1 MTKKSQQLW
10 RLAKLPTAIGLASLL
25 AAPASAITFDL
36 GEVQGSFDS
45 SLSVG
50 ASWSTAKRDKR
61 FIGNANGGTGYTQT
75 GDDGRLNFKRGDS
88 FSKIFK
94 GLHDLELRYKDS
106 GVFLRGKYW
115 YDFKLHDQNLRHP
128 DPNKRSISNKGRKEG
143 AKTRG
148 AELLDAFVYHNYSIL
163 DQPGTVR
170 LGKQVVSWGESTFIM
185 NSINSINPIDV
196 SAFRRPGAELKEGL
210 IPVNMFFVSQNL
222 TDQLSMEAF
231 YQLSWKQTVVD
242 NCGTFFSS
250 ADVAAD
256 GCNDNYHILDR
267 QLTDLLMG
275 VDGLK
280 ALTGGAA
287 SPYAPVSTGQVGI
300 NYSGQEGLMV
310 SRGKDNKAKDDGQFG
325 FAFRWLGDN
334 TEYGAYMM
342 NYHSRTP
349 FLSMKNASSAA
360 LSDAAILG
368 AAQGIYNTTGVA
380 QQGLGFLGSGNQW
393 GPGSAGIAGF
403 PPGVTPVP
411 GAGLVSI
418 NPGFDQS
425 LKLAG
430 AAVAV
435 GNGQYFMDYP
445 EDIRLYGLS
454 FSTTLP
460 TGTAW
465 QGEVSYRPNMP
476 VQINTQQMTLA
487 LAAPVN
493 PDALAWQNK
502 TPGAIQKGYKRKEV
516 TQLQTTF
523 THFFDQV
530 LGASR
535 ATVVGEVGW
544 THVGGLESKD
554 KIRYGRDPI
563 FGITGSAVDPDETS
577 LAKYGDHGFVTK
589 NSWGYRVRGILDY
602 SNAIAGINLHPN
614 MAFSHDVDGYGPN
627 GQFNEGAK
635 AVSFGLDADY
645 QHTYTASLS
654 YTNFFDGRYNTLKDR
669 DFVSLSFGMNF

>member
-1 MTKKSQQLW
+1 MTTQKQQIW
-10 RLAKLPTAIGLASLL
+10 RLAKLPLAVGLASAL
-25 AAPASAITFDL
+25 AVPASAVTFDL
-36 GEVQGSFDS
+36 GEVEGSFDS

-50 ASWSTAKRDKR
+50 ASWSTAKRDMR

-75 GDDGRLNFKRGDS
+75 GDDGRLNFQRGKT
-88 FSKIFK
+88 FSQIFK
-94 GLHDLELRYKDS
+94 GLHDLELKYKDT
-106 GVFLRGKYW
+106 GVFVRGKYW
-115 YDFKLHDQNLRHP
+115 YDTELQDGNRPHKD
-128 DPNKRSISNKGRKEG
+128 ISNKGRKEG

-148 AELLDAFVYHNYSIL
+148 AEILDAFVYHNYNIAE
-163 DQPGTVR
+163 QPGTVR

-275 VDGLK
+275 VDGLN
-280 ALTGGAA
+280 AAMLPTGNPLMPFMPGSLA
-287 SPYAPVSTGQVGI
+287 APVSTSDVGI
-300 NYSGQEGLMV
+300 AYSGQEGMLV
-310 SRGKDNKAKDDGQFG
+310 RRGKDNKAKDDGQFG

-349 FLSMKNASSAA
+349 FLSMKNADAAA
-360 LSDAAILG
+360 LAGVSG
-368 AAQGIYNTTGVA
+368 AVQGIYNTLGAASMGGGPAGV
-380 QQGLGFLGSGNQW
+380 GRWLGGGDAWINGVS
-393 GPGSAGIAGF
+393 GPGD
-403 PPGVTPVP
+403 
-411 GAGLVSI
+411 AGL
-418 NPGFDQS
+418 
-425 LKLAG
+425 LKTAGTLAG

-465 QGEVSYRPNMP
+465 QGEISYRPNMP

-487 LAAPVN
+487 LG
-493 PDALAWQNK
+493 ALASQAGGLSIPAWQNGNS
-502 TPGAIQKGYKRKEV
+502 GAIQKGYKRKEV

-544 THVGGLESKD
+544 THVGGLESIRNKD
-554 KIRYGRDPI
+554 SIRYGRDPI
-563 FGITGSAVDPDETS
+563 FGVKGSAVDPTGTS
-577 LAKYGDHGFVTK
+577 VAKYGDHGFVTK
-589 NSWGYRVRGILDY
+589 DSWGYRVRGILDY
-602 SNAIAGINLHPN
+602 SDVFAGINLHPN

-645 QHTYTASLS
+645 QNTYTAALS

-669 DFVSLSFGMNF
+669 DFVSLSFGVNF

>member
-1 MTKKSQQLW
+1 MTTKNQHIW
-10 RLAKLPTAIGLASLL
+10 RLAKLPMAVGLASLL
-25 AAPASAITFDL
+25 AGPASAITFDI
-36 GEVQGSFDS
+36 GEIEGTFDS
-45 SLSVG
+45 ALSVG
-50 ASWSTAKRDKR
+50 ASWSTAKRDMR

-75 GDDGRLNFKRGDS
+75 GDDGRLNFQRGKT
-88 FSKIFK
+88 FSQIFK
-94 GLHDLELRYKDS
+94 GLHDLELRYKDT

-115 YDFKLHDQNLRHP
+115 YDTELQDGNRAHKD
-128 DPNKRSISNKGRKEG
+128 ISNKGRKEG

-148 AELLDAFVYHNYSIL
+148 IELLDAFVYHNYSIA

-256 GCNDNYHILDR
+256 GCNDNYHILNN
-267 QLTDLLMG
+267 QLTNGLLAGIDQMAAAG
-275 VDGLK
+275 V
-280 ALTGGAA
+280 
-287 SPYAPVSTGQVGI
+287 PWAPSMESLGI
-300 NYSGQEGLMV
+300 NYTSEGLMIP
-310 SRGKDNKAKDDGQFG
+310 RGKDNKAGDSGQWG
-325 FAFRWLGDN
+325 TAFRWLGDN
-334 TEYGAYMM
+334 TEYGAYFM

-349 FLSMKNASSAA
+349 FLSMQNTQMDMAMLGK
-360 LSDAAILG
+360 LG
-368 AAQGIYNTTGVA
+368 AASN
-380 QQGLGFLGSGNQW
+380 
-393 GPGSAGIAGF
+393 
-403 PPGVTPVP
+403 
-411 GAGLVSI
+411 
-418 NPGFDQS
+418 
-425 LKLAG
+425 
-430 AAVAV
+430 AV
-435 GNGQYFMDYP
+435 GNILGPQGAPLGAAAVLVGNGNYFMDYP

-465 QGEVSYRPNMP
+465 QGEISYRPNAP
-476 VQINTQQMTLA
+476 VQINTQDMTLKLATGIGASLAQGPAGYASA
-487 LAAPVN
+487 LAQGGN
-493 PDALAWQNK
+493 FHS
-502 TPGAIQKGYKRKEV
+502 GYDRKEI
-516 TQLQTTF
+516 TQIQTTF

-535 ATVVGEVGW
+535 ATVVGEVGF
-544 THVGGLESKD
+544 THVGGLGGVH
-554 KIRYGRDPI
+554 YGRDAI
-563 FGITGSAVDPDETS
+563 YGSPDSIIPDTPS
-577 LAKYGDHGFVTK
+577 ARVKNGMHGFTTA

-602 SNAIAGINLHPN
+602 SDAFAGINLHPN

-635 AVSFGLDADY
+635 AVSFGIDADY

-669 DFVSLSFGMNF
+669 DFVSMSFGLNF

>member
-1 MTKKSQQLW
+1 MTTKNQQIW
-10 RLAKLPTAIGLASLL
+10 RMAKLPLAVSLASVL
-25 AAPASAITFDL
+25 ATPAFAINFNI
-36 GEVQGSFDS
+36 GEVEGTFDS

-50 ASWSTAKRDKR
+50 ASWSTAKRDMDLV
-61 FIGNANGGTGYTQT
+61 GNANGGTGFTQT
-75 GDDGRLNFKRGDS
+75 GDDGRLNFQRGKT
-88 FSKIFK
+88 FSQIFK
-94 GLHDLELRYKDS
+94 GIHDLELKYKDT

-115 YDFKLHDQNLRHP
+115 YDAELADGNRPFKE
-128 DPNKRSISNKGRKEG
+128 ISNKGRKEG

-148 AELLDAFVYHNYSIL
+148 VELLDAFVYHNYAIA

-256 GCNDNYHILDR
+256 GCNDNYNILNA
-267 QLTDLLMG
+267 QLTNTLLAG
-275 VDGLK
+275 IDKGAKAGLP
-280 ALTGGAA
+280 LL
-287 SPYAPVSTGQVGI
+287 PSTGVPGYNYPSLASLGI
-300 NYSGQEGLMV
+300 NYTKEGLIIP
-310 SRGKDNKAKDDGQFG
+310 RGKDNKAKDDGQWG
-325 FAFRWLGDN
+325 MALRWLGDN
-334 TEYGAYMM
+334 TEYGAYFM

-349 FLSMKNASSAA
+349 FLSMQNTKMDMAMLDKIGAASTAVGTALGNPAA
-360 LSDAAILG
+360 ASLG
-368 AAQGIYNTTGVA
+368 AA
-380 QQGLGFLGSGNQW
+380 
-393 GPGSAGIAGF
+393 
-403 PPGVTPVP
+403 
-411 GAGLVSI
+411 
-418 NPGFDQS
+418 
-425 LKLAG
+425 
-430 AAVAV
+430 AVLV
-435 GNGQYFMDYP
+435 GNGNYFMDYP

-465 QGEVSYRPNMP
+465 QGEISYRPNMP
-476 VQINTQQMTLA
+476 VQINTQDMTLKLATGIGGSLAVGNVAGA
-487 LAAPVN
+487 LA
-493 PDALAWQNK
+493 Q
-502 TPGAIQKGYKRKEV
+502 GGRFHRGYDRKEV
-516 TQLQTTF
+516 TQIQTTF

-535 ATVVGEVGW
+535 ATVVGEVGL
-544 THVGGLESKD
+544 THVGGLGD
-554 KIRYGRDPI
+554 TRYGRDAI
-563 FGITGSAVDPDETS
+563 YGSPESIIPDSPTS
-577 LAKYGDHGFVTK
+577 AQANGWHGFVTK

-602 SNAIAGINLHPN
+602 SDVFAGINLHPN

-635 AVSFGLDADY
+635 AISFGLDADY
-645 QHTYTASLS
+645 QNTYTASLS
-654 YTNFFDGRYNTLKDR
+654 YTNFFDGRYNTLTDR
-669 DFVSLSFGMNF
+669 DFVSMSVGVNF

>member
-1 MTKKSQQLW
+1 MITKKQQVW
-10 RLAKLPTAIGLASLL
+10 RLAKLPVAIGLASLL

-61 FIGNANGGTGYTQT
+61 FIGNANGGTGFTQT
-75 GDDGRLNFKRGDS
+75 GDDGRLNFQRGKT
-88 FSKIFK
+88 FSQIFK

-115 YDFKLHDQNLRHP
+115 YDTELQDGNRPHKD
-128 DPNKRSISNKGRKEG
+128 ISNKGRKEG

-256 GCNDNYHILDR
+256 GCNDNYHILNGD
-267 QLTDLLMG
+267 LTNGLLAGIDQMAAAG
-275 VDGLK
+275 V
-280 ALTGGAA
+280 
-287 SPYAPVSTGQVGI
+287 PWAPSMESLGI
-300 NYSGQEGLMV
+300 NYTKEGLMIP
-310 SRGKDNKAKDDGQFG
+310 RGRDNKAGDSGQWG
-325 FAFRWLGDN
+325 TAFRWLGDN
-334 TEYGAYMM
+334 TEYGAYFM

-349 FLSMKNASSAA
+349 FLSMQNTQMDMAMLDK
-360 LSDAAILG
+360 LG
-368 AAQGIYNTTGVA
+368 AASN
-380 QQGLGFLGSGNQW
+380 
-393 GPGSAGIAGF
+393 
-403 PPGVTPVP
+403 
-411 GAGLVSI
+411 
-418 NPGFDQS
+418 
-425 LKLAG
+425 
-430 AAVAV
+430 AV
-435 GNGQYFMDYP
+435 GNILGPQAAPLGAAAVLVGNGNYFMDYP

-465 QGEVSYRPNMP
+465 QGEISYRPNMP
-476 VQINTQQMTLA
+476 VQINTQDMTLKLATGIGGSVGAAQAYGDAARAAAAAGNLQQAGALQA
-487 LAAPVN
+487 LAQQN
-493 PDALAWQNK
+493 LAQGLAQGGK
-502 TPGAIQKGYKRKEV
+502 FHRGYDRKEV
-516 TQLQTTF
+516 TQIQTTF

-544 THVGGLESKD
+544 THVGGLGST
-554 KIRYGRDPI
+554 RYGRDPI
-563 FGITGSAVDPDETS
+563 YGSPTSIIPDDPTS
-577 LAKYGDHGFVTK
+577 AEKNGWHGFVTK

-645 QHTYTASLS
+645 QNTYNASLS

-669 DFVSLSFGMNF
+669 DFISLSFGVSF

>member
-1 MTKKSQQLW
+1 MTTKNQHIW
-10 RLAKLPTAIGLASLL
+10 RLAKLPMAVGLASLL
-25 AAPASAITFDL
+25 AGPASAITFDI
-36 GEVQGSFDS
+36 GEIEGTFDS
-45 SLSVG
+45 ALSVG
-50 ASWSTAKRDKR
+50 ASWSTAKRDMR
-61 FIGNANGGTGYTQT
+61 FIGNANGGTGFTQT
-75 GDDGRLNFKRGDS
+75 GDDGRLNFQRGKT
-88 FSKIFK
+88 FSQIFK
-94 GLHDLELRYKDS
+94 GLHDLELRYKDT

-115 YDFKLHDQNLRHP
+115 YDTELQDGNRAHKD
-128 DPNKRSISNKGRKEG
+128 ISNKGRKEG

-148 AELLDAFVYHNYSIL
+148 IELLDAFVYHNYSIA

-256 GCNDNYHILDR
+256 GCNDNYHILNN
-267 QLTDLLMG
+267 QLTNGLLAGIDQMAAAG
-275 VDGLK
+275 V
-280 ALTGGAA
+280 
-287 SPYAPVSTGQVGI
+287 PWAPSMESLGI
-300 NYSGQEGLMV
+300 NYTSEGLMIP
-310 SRGKDNKAKDDGQFG
+310 RGKDNKAGDSGQWG
-325 FAFRWLGDN
+325 TAFRWLGDN
-334 TEYGAYMM
+334 TEYGAYFM

-349 FLSMKNASSAA
+349 FLSMQNTQMDMAMLGK
-360 LSDAAILG
+360 LG
-368 AAQGIYNTTGVA
+368 AASN
-380 QQGLGFLGSGNQW
+380 
-393 GPGSAGIAGF
+393 
-403 PPGVTPVP
+403 
-411 GAGLVSI
+411 
-418 NPGFDQS
+418 
-425 LKLAG
+425 
-430 AAVAV
+430 AV
-435 GNGQYFMDYP
+435 GNILGPQGAPLGAAAVLVGNGNYFMDYP

-465 QGEVSYRPNMP
+465 QGEISYRPNAP
-476 VQINTQQMTLA
+476 VQINTQDMTLKLATGIGASLAQGPAGYASA
-487 LAAPVN
+487 LAQGGN
-493 PDALAWQNK
+493 FHS
-502 TPGAIQKGYKRKEV
+502 GYDRKEI
-516 TQLQTTF
+516 TQIQTTF

-535 ATVVGEVGW
+535 ATVVGEVGF
-544 THVGGLESKD
+544 THVGGLGGVH
-554 KIRYGRDPI
+554 YGRDAI
-563 FGITGSAVDPDETS
+563 YGSPDSIIPDTPS
-577 LAKYGDHGFVTK
+577 ARVKNGMHGFTTA

-602 SNAIAGINLHPN
+602 SDAFAGINLHPN

-635 AVSFGLDADY
+635 AVSFGIDADY

-669 DFVSLSFGMNF
+669 DFVSMSFGLNF

>member
-1 MTKKSQQLW
+1 MTTKNQQIW
-10 RLAKLPTAIGLASLL
+10 RMAKLPLAVSLASVL
-25 AAPASAITFDL
+25 ATPAFAINFNI
-36 GEVQGSFDS
+36 GEVEGTFDS

-50 ASWSTAKRDKR
+50 ASWSTAKRDMDLV
-61 FIGNANGGTGYTQT
+61 GNANGGTGFTQT
-75 GDDGRLNFKRGDS
+75 GDDGRLNFQRGKT
-88 FSKIFK
+88 FSQIFK
-94 GLHDLELRYKDS
+94 GIHDLELKYKDT

-115 YDFKLHDQNLRHP
+115 YDAELADGNRPFKD
-128 DPNKRSISNKGRKEG
+128 ISNKGRKEG

-148 AELLDAFVYHNYSIL
+148 VELLDAFVYHNYAIA

-256 GCNDNYHILDR
+256 GCNDNYNILNKT
-267 QLTDLLMG
+267 LTQGVLMPNLAALDAAGLG
-275 VDGLK
+275 VQ
-280 ALTGGAA
+280 AT
-287 SPYAPVSTGQVGI
+287 
-300 NYSGQEGLMV
+300 NEGLMIP
-310 SRGKDNKAKDDGQFG
+310 RGKDNKAGDSGQWG
-325 FAFRWLGDN
+325 MALRWLGDN
-334 TEYGAYMM
+334 TEYGAYFM

-349 FLSMKNASSAA
+349 FLSMQNADAQTFTA
-360 LSDAAILG
+360 LSNPAI
-368 AAQGIYNTTGVA
+368 
-380 QQGLGFLGSGNQW
+380 
-393 GPGSAGIAGF
+393 GPGIAG
-403 PPGVTPVP
+403 
-411 GAGLVSI
+411 I
-418 NPGFDQS
+418 NP
-425 LKLAG
+425 LAP
-430 AAVAV
+430 AAVLV
-435 GNGQYFMDYP
+435 GRGNYFMDYP

-465 QGEVSYRPNMP
+465 QGEISYRPNAP
-476 VQINTQQMTLA
+476 VQINTQDMTLKLTA
-487 LAAPVN
+487 NASSMLSPAITDAATGGLAF
-493 PDALAWQNK
+493 
-502 TPGAIQKGYKRKEV
+502 PGARNAFISQGGRIHRGYDRKEV
-516 TQLQTTF
+516 TQIQTTF

-535 ATVVGEVGW
+535 ATVVGEVGL
-544 THVGGLESKD
+544 THVGGLGD
-554 KIRYGRDPI
+554 TRYGRDAI
-563 FGITGSAVDPDETS
+563 YGSPTSIIPDNPTS
-577 LAKYGDHGFVTK
+577 AQANGWHGFVTK

-602 SNAIAGINLHPN
+602 SDVFAGINLHPN

-635 AVSFGLDADY
+635 AISFGLDADY
-645 QHTYTASLS
+645 QNTYTAALS
-654 YTNFFDGRYNTLKDR
+654 YTNFFDGRYNTLTDR
-669 DFVSLSFGMNF
+669 DFVSMSVGVNF

>member
-1 MTKKSQQLW
+1 MTTKNQQIW
-10 RLAKLPTAIGLASLL
+10 RMAKLPLAVSLASVL
-25 AAPASAITFDL
+25 ATPAFAINFNI
-36 GEVQGSFDS
+36 GEVEGTFDS

-50 ASWSTAKRDKR
+50 ASWSTAKRDMD
-61 FIGNANGGTGYTQT
+61 FVGNANGGTGYTQT
-75 GDDGRLNFKRGDS
+75 GDDGRLNFQRGKT
-88 FSKIFK
+88 FSQIFK
-94 GLHDLELRYKDS
+94 GIHDLELKYKDT

-115 YDFKLHDQNLRHP
+115 YDAELADGNRPFKD
-128 DPNKRSISNKGRKEG
+128 ISNKGRKEG

-148 AELLDAFVYHNYSIL
+148 VELLDAFVYHNYAIA

-267 QLTDLLMG
+267 QLTNLLMG
-275 VDGLK
+275 VDNLK

-287 SPYAPVSTGQVGI
+287 SPFAPASTGQVGI
-300 NYSGQEGLMV
+300 NYSGQEGLMIR
-310 SRGKDNKAKDDGQFG
+310 RGKDNKAKDDGQFG
-325 FAFRWLGDN
+325 LALRWLGDN
-334 TEYGAYMM
+334 TEYGAYVM

-349 FLSMKNASSAA
+349 FLSMKNADAAA
-360 LSDAAILG
+360 LSQANILA

-380 QQGLGFLGSGNQW
+380 QNGLGFLAPATAWTGVL
-393 GPGSAGIAGF
+393 
-403 PPGVTPVP
+403 PPG
-411 GAGLVSI
+411 GAA
-418 NPGFDQS
+418 NPGYMPAMG
-425 LKLAG
+425 LAG
-430 AAVAV
+430 AAIAV

-465 QGEVSYRPNMP
+465 QGEISHRPNAP
-476 VQINTQQMTLA
+476 IQINTQQMTLSLANA
-487 LAAPVN
+487 LPGRGSA
-493 PDALAWQNK
+493 
-502 TPGAIQKGYKRKEV
+502 PGAIQKGYARKEV

-554 KIRYGRDPI
+554 KVRYGRDPI
-563 FGITGSAVDPDETS
+563 FGVTGSLVDPNETS

-602 SNAIAGINLHPN
+602 SDVFAGINLHPN

-635 AVSFGLDADY
+635 AISFGLDADY
-645 QHTYTASLS
+645 QNTYTASLS
-654 YTNFFDGRYNTLKDR
+654 YTNFFDGRYNTLTDR
-669 DFVSLSFGMNF
+669 DFVSMSVGVNF

>member
-1 MTKKSQQLW
+1 MTTKNQHIW
-10 RLAKLPTAIGLASLL
+10 RLAKLPMAVGLASLL
-25 AAPASAITFDL
+25 AGPASAITFNI
-36 GEVQGSFDS
+36 GEVEGSFDS

-50 ASWSTAKRDKR
+50 ASWSTAKPDKR
-61 FIGNANGGTGYTQT
+61 FIGNANGGTGFTQT
-75 GDDGRLNFKRGDS
+75 GDDGRLNFQRGKT
-88 FSKIFK
+88 FSQIFK
-94 GLHDLELRYKDS
+94 GLHDLELRYKDT

-115 YDFKLHDQNLRHP
+115 YDAELQDGSRPHKD
-128 DPNKRSISNKGRKEG
+128 ISNKGRKEG

-148 AELLDAFVYHNYSIL
+148 VELLDAFVYHNYAIA

-242 NCGTFFSS
+242 NCGTFFSG

-256 GCNDNYHILDR
+256 GCNDNYHILNGD
-267 QLTDLLMG
+267 LTNKLLAG
-275 VDGLK
+275 IDAGALAGATVPPGFPGAGLPFPSMES
-280 ALTGGAA
+280 L
-287 SPYAPVSTGQVGI
+287 GI
-300 NYSGQEGLMV
+300 NYTKEGLMIP
-310 SRGKDNKAKDDGQFG
+310 RGRDNKAKDDGQWG
-325 FAFRWLGDN
+325 TAFRWLGDN
-334 TEYGAYMM
+334 TEYGAYFM

-349 FLSMKNASSAA
+349 FLSMQNAAMSPTFITQMQQAGAA
-360 LSDAAILG
+360 AAAQAVISGLVSPAG
-368 AAQGIYNTTGVA
+368 AAQYGA
-380 QQGLGFLGSGNQW
+380 LG
-393 GPGSAGIAGF
+393 
-403 PPGVTPVP
+403 
-411 GAGLVSI
+411 
-418 NPGFDQS
+418 
-425 LKLAG
+425 G
-430 AAVAV
+430 AAMLV
-435 GNGQYFMDYP
+435 GNGNYFMDYP

-465 QGEVSYRPNMP
+465 QGEISYRPNMP
-476 VQINTQQMTLA
+476 VQINTQDMTLKLAKGIGASVAAGDNAGA
-487 LAAPVN
+487 LA
-493 PDALAWQNK
+493 Q
-502 TPGAIQKGYKRKEV
+502 GGRFHKGYDRKEV
-516 TQLQTTF
+516 TQIQTTF

-544 THVGGLESKD
+544 THVGGLGD
-554 KIRYGRDPI
+554 TRYGRDAI
-563 FGITGSAVDPDETS
+563 FGSPESIIPDSPTSAQ
-577 LAKYGDHGFVTK
+577 AHGWHGFVTK

-602 SNAIAGINLHPN
+602 SDAFAGINLHPN

-635 AVSFGLDADY
+635 AVSFGVDADY

-669 DFVSLSFGMNF
+669 DFVSMSFGLNF

>member
-1 MTKKSQQLW
+1 MTTKNQQIW
-10 RLAKLPTAIGLASLL
+10 RMAKLPLAVSLASVL
-25 AAPASAITFDL
+25 ATPAFAINFNI
-36 GEVQGSFDS
+36 GEVEGTFDS

-50 ASWSTAKRDKR
+50 ASWSTAKRDMDLV
-61 FIGNANGGTGYTQT
+61 GNANGGTGFTQT
-75 GDDGRLNFKRGDS
+75 GDDGRLNFQRGKT
-88 FSKIFK
+88 FSQIFK
-94 GLHDLELRYKDS
+94 GIHDLELKYKDT

-115 YDFKLHDQNLRHP
+115 YDAELQDGDRLHKD
-128 DPNKRSISNKGRKEG
+128 ISNNGRKEG

-148 AELLDAFVYHNYSIL
+148 VELLDAFVYHNYAIA

-256 GCNDNYHILDR
+256 GCNDNYNILNKD
-267 QLTDLLMG
+267 
-275 VDGLK
+275 
-280 ALTGGAA
+280 LTGLLAGIDQLAA
-287 SPYAPVSTGQVGI
+287 AAALGVVNPVTGLPYPSMASLGI
-300 NYSGQEGLMV
+300 NYSNEGLMIP
-310 SRGKDNKAKDDGQFG
+310 RGRDNKARDSGQWG
-325 FAFRWLGDN
+325 TAFRWLGDN
-334 TEYGAYMM
+334 TEYGAYFM

-349 FLSMKNASSAA
+349 FLSMQNTQMDMAMLGK
-360 LSDAAILG
+360 LG
-368 AAQGIYNTTGVA
+368 AASNAVGSILGIPA
-380 QQGLGFLGSGNQW
+380 
-393 GPGSAGIAGF
+393 A
-403 PPGVTPVP
+403 
-411 GAGLVSI
+411 
-418 NPGFDQS
+418 S
-425 LKLAG
+425 LG
-430 AAVAV
+430 AAAVLV
-435 GNGQYFMDYP
+435 GNGNYFMDYP

-465 QGEVSYRPNMP
+465 QGEISYRPNMP
-476 VQINTQQMTLA
+476 VQINTQDMTLKLATGIGGSLAVGNVAGA
-487 LAAPVN
+487 LA
-493 PDALAWQNK
+493 Q
-502 TPGAIQKGYKRKEV
+502 GGRFHRGYDRKEV
-516 TQLQTTF
+516 TQIQTTF

-535 ATVVGEVGW
+535 ATVVGEVGL
-544 THVGGLESKD
+544 THVGGLGD
-554 KIRYGRDPI
+554 TRYGRDAI
-563 FGITGSAVDPDETS
+563 YGSPESIIPDSPTS
-577 LAKYGDHGFVTK
+577 AQANGWHGFVTK

-602 SNAIAGINLHPN
+602 NDVFAGVNLKPN

-635 AVSFGLDADY
+635 AVSFGVDAEY
-645 QHTYTASLS
+645 QNTYTAALS
-654 YTNFFDGRYNTLKDR
+654 YTNFFDGRYNTLTDR
-669 DFVSLSFGMNF
+669 DFVSMSVGVNF

>member
-1 MTKKSQQLW
+1 MTTKNQQIW
-10 RLAKLPTAIGLASLL
+10 RMAKLPLAVSLASVL
-25 AAPASAITFDL
+25 ATPAFAINFNI
-36 GEVQGSFDS
+36 GEVEGTFDS

-50 ASWSTAKRDKR
+50 ASWSTAKRDMDLV
-61 FIGNANGGTGYTQT
+61 GNANGGTGFTQT
-75 GDDGRLNFKRGDS
+75 GDDGRLNFQRGKT
-88 FSKIFK
+88 FSQIFK
-94 GLHDLELRYKDS
+94 GIHDLELKYKDT

-115 YDFKLHDQNLRHP
+115 YDAELADGNRPFKD
-128 DPNKRSISNKGRKEG
+128 ISNKGRKEG

-148 AELLDAFVYHNYSIL
+148 VELLDAFVYHNYAIA

-256 GCNDNYHILDR
+256 GCNDNYNILNKT
-267 QLTDLLMG
+267 LTQGVLMPNLGTLASVGLG
-275 VDGLK
+275 VTATD
-280 ALTGGAA
+280 
-287 SPYAPVSTGQVGI
+287 
-300 NYSGQEGLMV
+300 EGLMIP
-310 SRGKDNKAKDDGQFG
+310 RGKDNKAKDDGQFG
-325 FAFRWLGDN
+325 MALRWLGDN
-334 TEYGAYMM
+334 TEYGAYFM

-349 FLSMKNASSAA
+349 FLSMQNADLNTFNLLSTPAIGGAISA
-360 LSDAAILG
+360 
-368 AAQGIYNTTGVA
+368 
-380 QQGLGFLGSGNQW
+380 
-393 GPGSAGIAGF
+393 
-403 PPGVTPVP
+403 
-411 GAGLVSI
+411 I
-418 NPGFDQS
+418 NP
-425 LKLAG
+425 LAP
-430 AAVAV
+430 AAVLV
-435 GNGQYFMDYP
+435 GRGNYFMDYP

-465 QGEVSYRPNMP
+465 QGEISYRPNMP
-476 VQINTQQMTLA
+476 VQINTQDMTLKLTA
-487 LAAPVN
+487 NAGSMLLPAFGGGAAR
-493 PDALAWQNK
+493 DAWLSQAGLNHR
-502 TPGAIQKGYKRKEV
+502 GYDRKEV
-516 TQLQTTF
+516 TQIQTTF

-535 ATVVGEVGW
+535 ATVVGEVGL
-544 THVGGLESKD
+544 THVGGLGD
-554 KIRYGRDPI
+554 TRYGRDAI
-563 FGITGSAVDPDETS
+563 YGSPTSIIPDNPTS
-577 LAKYGDHGFVTK
+577 AQANGWHGFVTK

-602 SNAIAGINLHPN
+602 SDVFAGINLHPN

-635 AVSFGLDADY
+635 AISFGLDADY
-645 QHTYTASLS
+645 QNTYTASLS
-654 YTNFFDGRYNTLKDR
+654 YTNFFDGRYNTLTDR
-669 DFVSLSFGMNF
+669 DFVSMSVGVNF

>member
-1 MTKKSQQLW
+1 MTTKNQQIW
-10 RLAKLPTAIGLASLL
+10 RMAKLPLAVSLASVL
-25 AAPASAITFDL
+25 ATPAFAINFNI
-36 GEVQGSFDS
+36 GEVEGTFDS

-50 ASWSTAKRDKR
+50 ASWSTAKRDMDLV
-61 FIGNANGGTGYTQT
+61 GNANGGTGFTQT
-75 GDDGRLNFKRGDS
+75 GDDGRLNFQRGKT
-88 FSKIFK
+88 FSQIFK
-94 GLHDLELRYKDS
+94 GIHDLELKYKDT

-115 YDFKLHDQNLRHP
+115 YDAELQDGDRLHKD
-128 DPNKRSISNKGRKEG
+128 ISNNGRKEG

-148 AELLDAFVYHNYSIL
+148 VELLDAFVYHNYAIA

-256 GCNDNYHILDR
+256 GCNNNYHILDED
-267 QLTDLLMG
+267 LTQNVLLPRLGLLEVLGLG
-275 VDGLK
+275 VN
-280 ALTGGAA
+280 A
-287 SPYAPVSTGQVGI
+287 SD
-300 NYSGQEGLMV
+300 EGLV
-310 SRGKDNKAKDDGQFG
+310 VPRGKDNKARDSGQWG
-325 FAFRWLGDN
+325 TAFRWLGDN
-334 TEYGAYMM
+334 TEYGAYFM

-349 FLSMKNASSAA
+349 MLSVQNADLDTFNNVLTNIGA
-360 LSDAAILG
+360 LGTLHPNAPAVPFVGRG
-368 AAQGIYNTTGVA
+368 AY
-380 QQGLGFLGSGNQW
+380 L
-393 GPGSAGIAGF
+393 
-403 PPGVTPVP
+403 
-411 GAGLVSI
+411 
-418 NPGFDQS
+418 
-425 LKLAG
+425 
-430 AAVAV
+430 
-435 GNGQYFMDYP
+435 MDYP

-465 QGEVSYRPNMP
+465 QGEVSYRPNAP

-487 LAAPVN
+487 LVAPL
-493 PDALAWQNK
+493 LAVQGKMPSWQDG
-502 TPGAIQKGYKRKEV
+502 TPGAVQKGYNRKEI

-535 ATVVGEVGW
+535 ATVVGEVGF

-554 KIRYGRDPI
+554 KLRYGRDPI
-563 FGITGSAVDPDETS
+563 FGVKGSLIDAAGAS

-602 SNAIAGINLHPN
+602 SDAFAGINLHPN

-635 AVSFGLDADY
+635 AISFGLDADY
-645 QHTYTASLS
+645 QNTYTASLS
-654 YTNFFDGRYNTLKDR
+654 YTNFFDGRYNTLTDR
-669 DFVSLSFGMNF
+669 DFVSMSVGVNF